1 MTKHSVYIASDFRN
15 KDFCRT
21 VLRPA
26 FEAQGIKV
34 ISRWHF
40 EEPALDSILTDAQR
54 ATVAD
59 VDLDDVH
66 AARGFVLYNPPSMH
80 RSGSG
85 GRHVETGVALAIGKP
100 IFIIG
105 ERENVF
111 NFLPDVLGCWP
122 LDHNECFT
130 HEGVKNVDGLVKSI
144 KKAVDQIKALMTE
157 EDKK

>member
-26 FEAQGIKV
+26 FEAQGFTV

-40 EEPALDSILTDAQR
+40 EEAALDSILTDAQR
-54 ATVAD
+54 ATVAE
-59 VDLDDVH
+59 VDLHDVSVTD
-66 AARGFVLYNPPSMH
+66 GFVMYNPQSMH

-85 GRHVETGVALAIGKP
+85 GRHVETGFALAIGKP
-100 IFIIG
+100 IFILG
-105 ERENVF
+105 AREPVF
-111 NFLPDVLGCWP
+111 HWLPEVLGCWP
-122 LDHNECFT
+122 LDHLTAPAQDTIADARKIVTE
-130 HEGVKNVDGLVKSI
+130 
-144 KKAVDQIKALMTE
+144 IKALMTE